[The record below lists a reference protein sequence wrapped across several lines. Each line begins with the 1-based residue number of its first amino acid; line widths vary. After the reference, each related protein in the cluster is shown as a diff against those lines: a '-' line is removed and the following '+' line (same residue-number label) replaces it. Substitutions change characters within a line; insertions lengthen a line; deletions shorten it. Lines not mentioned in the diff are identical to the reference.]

1 MAGNL
6 RDDTMSQV
14 TKDLHKYTIG
24 PDPESEYD
32 AITRLALYICNADS
46 AYITFVS
53 EGQQW
58 IKSSQGLPIPDGVAE
73 KLCHRTLTSEQLF
86 EVPDTMLNGGFP
98 DGPEGSGQPVMR
110 FYAGVPLFTPDGV
123 CIGAL
128 CVLGKQPGELTPEQ
142 RDALMTLS
150 KEVVSRL
157 ELNSKSR
164 QLEETL
170 IKYQD
175 ANTMFH
181 SSAEIHCILDEHG
194 TVLKANRA
202 LEKILG
208 LRISDCIGKPIWEF
222 LPEDEIRKFANMFNK
237 GLRTGINSFEVETR
251 LVTRTEST
259 CWIGWTISVHNRKWY
274 ANGRD
279 ITAQKKANEEL
290 KQLSLVASKTNNG
303 VVISDSREVFWVN
316 EAFERITGFNIGDL
330 KGKRLGDLLKGSETD
345 ESVILN
351 ARELTRNKKAFQV
364 DLLAYRKDGKPIWV
378 SIMNSVILNEEG
390 EIEREIELVTD
401 ITDRKKAELELK
413 VLSLVA
419 SKSSSGVII
428 RNDKMD
434 IQWVN
439 ASIEHMLGYSS
450 GELTGKHLMPLIKGE
465 QTDPDVVRHIEEATK
480 GTRPFNV
487 EVLCY
492 RKDGTPIWLYI
503 SHSPITNEEGKLE
516 RAVEVLVDVTK
527 KKLAEQEL
535 IKTREEAVQLGKAK
549 ETLLSVMSHEI
560 RTPLNAVVGMTHLLI
575 DDNPTASQLENL
587 NILKFSAENLMT
599 LINDILDFTKI
610 ETGNLTLE
618 KIDVNLKELI
628 AYTLSTFQFK
638 AVEKGIALKSEID
651 YRVPD
656 LVKGDHTRL
665 YQILINLLG
674 NAVKFTHEGE
684 IKLKLDLI
692 SETDRTVEV
701 RFEVADTGIGI
712 PEEKI
717 DSIFDAFTQAG
728 SDTARKF
735 GGTGLGLSIT
745 KSLIRLF
752 NSEIQV
758 ESQVGVGSKFAFTI
772 QFDRTDEKSSRNL
785 SAAGI
790 ELLNAHILVVDD
802 NQINRILAQ
811 KVLSKCGVQVD
822 FAENGH
828 LATEKVKSEKYDLVL
843 MDIHMAEMDGL
854 EATRIIRNYPGDYF
868 KKLPVI
874 ALTASILSNDL
885 GKISEAGINDFVLKP
900 FTPDT
905 LLEKIRLFLG

>member
-1 MAGNL
+1 MAGSFP
-6 RDDTMSQV
+6 DDALTEV
-14 TKDLHKYTIG
+14 TKHLHKYTIG
-24 PDPESEYD
+24 PDPETEYD
-32 AITRLALYICNADS
+32 SITRLALYICNADG
-46 AYITFVS
+46 AIITFMS
-53 EGQQW
+53 GGRQW
-58 IKSSQGLPIPDGVAE
+58 IKSSQGLSMPKALAE
-73 KLCHRTLTSEQLF
+73 TLCEHTVSSGKLF
-86 EVPDTMLNGGFP
+86 EVPDTALDNRFAG
-98 DGPEGSGQPVMR
+98 DSGRPGEPPLR
-110 FYAGVPLFTPDGV
+110 FYAGMPLFTPDGH

-128 CVLGKQPGELTPEQ
+128 CVVGLQPGELTHEQ
-142 RDALMTLS
+142 RDALTTLS

-175 ANTMFH
+175 TNTMFH
-181 SSAEIHCILDEHG
+181 SSAEIHCILDENG
-194 TVLKANRA
+194 TVLKANQA

-208 LRISDCIGKPIWEF
+208 HRISDCIGKPIWDF
-222 LPEDEIRKFANMFNK
+222 LPEEEIKRFSHILNQ
-237 GLRTGINSFEVETR
+237 GLRAGKKSFEIETQ
-251 LVTRTEST
+251 LVTRDNST
-259 CWIGWTISVHNRKWY
+259 CWIGWTISVQNRKWY

-279 ITAQKKANEEL
+279 ITAQKSTNEEL

-303 VVISDSREVFWVN
+303 VVISDSREVIWVN

-330 KGKRLGDLLKGSETD
+330 KGRRLGDLLKGHDTD

-351 ARELTRNKKAFQV
+351 ARELTRNKKSFQV
-364 DLLAYRKDGKPIWV
+364 DLLAYRKDGTPIWV
-378 SIMNSVILNEEG
+378 SIMNSVILNDEG

-401 ITDRKKAELELK
+401 ITDRKKAELELE

-428 RNDKMD
+428 RNAKMD

-439 ASIEHMLGYSS
+439 AAIEKMLGYSS
-450 GELTGKHLMPLIKGE
+450 GELTGKHLMPLIKGA
-465 QTDPDVVRHIEEATK
+465 QTDAQVVRHIEEATR
-480 GTRPFNV
+480 GTKPFNV

-503 SHSPITNEEGKLE
+503 SHSPITNKEGKLE
-516 RAVEVLVDVTK
+516 RAVEVLVDVTEK
-527 KKLAEQEL
+527 KIAEQEL

-575 DDNPTASQLENL
+575 DDNPTPSQLENL
-587 NILKFSAENLMT
+587 NILKFSAENLMA

-674 NAVKFTHEGE
+674 NAVKFTQEGE
-684 IKLKLDLI
+684 IKLKLDLVGE
-692 SETDRTVEV
+692 SDETVDV
-701 RFEVADTGIGI
+701 RFEVSDTGIGI
-712 PEEKI
+712 PEDKV

-728 SDTARKF
+728 SDTTRKF

-752 NSEIQV
+752 HSDIQV
-758 ESQVGVGSKFAFTI
+758 ESKVGEGSKFAFTI
-772 QFDRTDEKSSRNL
+772 RFDRTGEKLSGL
-785 SAAGI
+785 SAASGKG
-790 ELLNAHILVVDD
+790 LLDVSILVVDD
-802 NQINRILAQ
+802 NEINRILAR
-811 KVLSKCGVQVD
+811 KVLSKCGVRVD
-822 FAENGH
+822 FAENGR
-828 LATEKVKSEKYDLVL
+828 LAVEKVRAREYDLVL
-843 MDIHMAEMDGL
+843 MDIHMAGMDGL
-854 EATRIIRNYPGDYF
+854 EATRQIRSNPGEYF

-874 ALTASILSNDL
+874 ALTASIMSNDL
-885 GKISEAGINDFVLKP
+885 GKLSEAGINDFVLKP

-905 LLEKIRLFLG
+905 LLEKIKLYLK